1 MDTINNICDFL
12 EKHQNP
18 TVIEIDGRKYCDK
31 ELHSIVYPEE
41 LSISTIEAKT
51 LTAIKD
57 YLENKVNGFVGEGK
71 FIITVN
77 SPNQVALKREVNRF
91 REYSNHMV
99 SNTYSDQFRFD
110 FFMDSEKFIIEL
122 QTNFVDSENLR
133 TLQKVAGS
141 LVNTSEVGV
150 DDDGIKQNVTVKS
163 GVALKQK
170 VTIENPVY
178 LKPYRTFPEI
188 EQPTIPFVFRVSDE
202 IGNKP
207 YCALFE
213 SSSKQWEIEC
223 IQKIKDWF
231 KNNLDPDM
239 IESGHVVI
247 IG

>member
-1 MDTINNICDFL
+1 
-12 EKHQNP
+12 
-18 TVIEIDGRKYCDK
+18 
-31 ELHSIVYPEE
+31 
-41 LSISTIEAKT
+41 
-51 LTAIKD
+51 
-57 YLENKVNGFVGEGK
+57 
-71 FIITVN
+71 
-77 SPNQVALKREVNRF
+77 
-91 REYSNHMV
+91 MV

-133 TLQKVAGS
+133 TLQKVTGS

-150 DDDGIKQNVTVKS
+150 DDDGIKRNVTVKS

-188 EQPTIPFVFRVSDE
+188 EQPTIPFVFRVSDV

>member
-57 YLENKVNGFVGEGK
+57 YLENEVNEFVGEGK
-71 FIITVN
+71 FIITIN
-77 SPNQVALKREVNRF
+77 SPNQVTLKREVGRF
-91 REYSNHMV
+91 RDYNNHIV

-202 IGNKP
+202 RGNKP

-223 IQKIKDWF
+223 IRKIKDWF

>member
-1 MDTINNICDFL
+1 MEIINNICEYL
-12 EKHQNP
+12 EKHQKP
-18 TVIEIDGRKYCDK
+18 TVIEVDGEKYCDK
-31 ELHSIVYPEE
+31 SLNYIKQPEE
-41 LSISTIEAKT
+41 NTISAIEAKT

-57 YLENKVNGFVGEGK
+57 YLENNVNGFVGEGK
-71 FIITVN
+71 FIIAIN
-77 SPNQVALKREVNRF
+77 SPNEVTLKREVGRF
-91 REYSNHMV
+91 RNYNNHVV
-99 SNTYSDQFRFD
+99 SNTYPDQFRFGS
-110 FFMDSEKFIIEL
+110 FMDSERFIIEL
-122 QTNFVDSENLR
+122 QTNFVDSDNSK

-202 IGNKP
+202 KGNKP

-213 SSSKQWEIEC
+213 SSSKQWEIDC
-223 IQKIKDWF
+223 IKRIKEWF
-231 KNNLDPDM
+231 MNNIDKQLL
-239 IESGHVVI
+239 ESGSVVVI
-247 IG
+247 G